1 VTWRKYLF
9 GFSGRI
15 NRRRY
20 WLFIPVSLAYVLFG
34 FALAVP
40 YVLIDR
46 PTGDQPLSPLGTLTI
61 AMVGIVAAAFLLS
74 TLSIYVQRLHD
85 RNKSAWWLVP
95 FVFLPNA
102 MQVLLDHRDAF
113 INKIQPD
120 LAAILV
126 IAAAALALWAFVEL
140 GVLRGTVGAN
150 RFGPDPLAGR

>member
-1 VTWRKYLF
+1 VTWRQYLF

-34 FALAVP
+34 FSLAVP
-40 YVLIDR
+40 YVLIER
-46 PTGDQPLSPLGTLTI
+46 PTGDQPLSPLGMLTI
-61 AMVGIVAAAFLLS
+61 GMVGIVVAAFLLS

-102 MQVLLDHRDAF
+102 TQVLLEHRDEF
-113 INKIQPD
+113 IDKIPQE
-120 LAAILV
+120 LAAVLV
-126 IAAAALALWAFVEL
+126 IAAAALAVWAFVEL
-140 GVLRGTVGAN
+140 GVLRGTAGDN